1 MDSAHCGLP
10 ETDRGDQKRLV
21 LLQGFRVPPPPLAPG
36 GPGVPSAGASLL
48 EAGLLAGTPG
58 TAGGREL
65 PPQHKLG
72 TQRSFQKHSG
82 FVQPSFSLHLL
93 SPALLPKRPRVTH
106 VFGFSE
112 SVTISK

>member
-1 MDSAHCGLP
+1 MPTAGFLKPTVGTRKGLSCS
-10 ETDRGDQKRLV
+10 RASGY
-21 LLQGFRVPPPPLAPG
+21 PPPLAPG

>member
-58 TAGGREL
+58 TAGGQGVAPTAQAGHTEVVPETL
-65 PPQHKLG
+65 WI
-72 TQRSFQKHSG
+72 RSAI
-82 FVQPSFSLHLL
+82 VQLTS
-93 SPALLPKRPRVTH
+93 
-106 VFGFSE
+106 SE
-112 SVTISK
+112 SCSAP